1 MEIKFKPLKY
11 QENAVQAVVQCFQ
24 GQPKNAGFSYRR
36 DLGIPKSATPKV
48 QTALFDTMPSETKE
62 TISEIGFANAPI
74 QDLNLVLKNIQ
85 AVQTASGLNKSLALV
100 TEDKDKGKDRNL
112 TSSPLNLD
120 VEMETGTG
128 KTYCYIR
135 TMFELNKQYGWSKFI
150 IVVPSIAIREGV
162 AKSMSMMA
170 GHFQEQ
176 YGKKAR
182 FFIYDS
188 KSLHNLDSFSST
200 ADISVMIINVQAFN
214 ATGKDNRRIYE
225 ELDEFQSRRP
235 IDVIAKNRPI
245 LILDEPQKMQADKT
259 LESLSNFKPLFILRY
274 SATHKRQYN
283 LVHRLD
289 ALDAYNQKLVKKISV
304 KGIEVKG
311 LSGTHEYL
319 YLENISVS
327 KSSPV
332 AHLEIEV
339 ETQKGFRRQ
348 TRKVQKGDNLYSLSN
363 NAEQYADRYVV
374 VEIDAR
380 AGFVEFENGKKIHIG
395 EALGNVDEKTMR
407 TIQIR
412 ETIRAHLD
420 KEHALFHL
428 GIKVL
433 SLFFIDEVAKY
444 RVYDENGTALNG
456 EYAEIFKH
464 EYEAQVAH
472 RLAVL
477 DLEEDPYRDYL
488 RSIDVDKT
496 HNGYFAVDKK
506 TKHFADPSIDKKSEE
521 QLSNDSDAY
530 DLILKDKERLL
541 SFEEP
546 TRFIFSHSALREGWD
561 NPNVFVICTLK
572 HSDNSISRRQE
583 VGRGLRLAVNSKG
596 ERMDANYFGV
606 ISEVHKLNNLT
617 VVTNES
623 YKDFVS
629 KLQTEIRESL
639 QSRPTQATPEYFKDK
654 TFTLSDGTKK
664 IISLEE
670 AKQIHKYLTR
680 NDYIDDNDH
689 ILPAYHEAKD
699 TGTLAEIP
707 ENLQPFRESI
717 FNLINSIFDP
727 KSVESMTENA
737 NKNQPNP
744 INPENLSRKEF
755 QDLWSKINQKA
766 VFKIALD
773 SEKLIK
779 DVAKEVDKVAHDRNN
794 KFVETLSYTVSGS
807 TQKDEISLEALESKQ
822 AFGKVQT
829 ERLQANISV
838 HSSVKYDLLGEIAE
852 QTNLTRKTVARILQS
867 INAAVF
873 SQFKHNPEAFIRELS
888 LIINQQ
894 QAQMLL
900 QHLEY
905 SLTEQRYEQ
914 NDIFISNE
922 VSRDALKLEKHVF
935 EYAAT
940 DSKIEREFALAL
952 DGAKEVVVYAKL
964 PNRFQIP
971 TPFGAYNPDWAIA
984 FDGNQVKQIYFVAE
998 TKGSVDTSQLREQE
1012 HNKIKSARKFFD
1024 ELNKK
1029 QNAYGTKVQYD
1040 VVDSFEQLRE
1050 VLFTSE

>member
-1 MEIKFKPLKY
+1 MEIKFKSLKY
-11 QENAVQAVVQCFQ
+11 QENAVQAVVQCFK
-24 GQPKNAGFSYRR
+24 GQPKSMGLSYRR
-36 DLGIPKSATPKV
+36 DLGVQKPVTPDI
-48 QTALFDTMPSETKE
+48 QTALFDRSSEKQE
-62 TISEIGFANAPI
+62 ILSEQGFANAPI
-74 QDLNLVLKNIQ
+74 QDMDLVLKNIQ
-85 AVQTASGLNKSLALV
+85 AVQTASGLNKSLTLV
-100 TEDKDKGKDRNL
+100 TEDKDKGKKRNL

-327 KSSPV
+327 KSAPV

-348 TRKVQKGDNLYSLSN
+348 TRKVQKGDNLYTLSN

-380 AGFVEFENGKKIHIG
+380 AGFVEFENGKKIYIG

-456 EYAEIFKH
+456 EYAEIFKR

-596 ERMDANYFGV
+596 ERMDANYFGAEG
-606 ISEVHKLNNLT
+606 EVHKLNNLT
-617 VVTNES
+617 VV
-623 YKDFVS
+623 
-629 KLQTEIRESL
+629 
-639 QSRPTQATPEYFKDK
+639 
-654 TFTLSDGTKK
+654 
-664 IISLEE
+664 
-670 AKQIHKYLTR
+670 
-680 NDYIDDNDH
+680 
-689 ILPAYHEAKD
+689 
-699 TGTLAEIP
+699 
-707 ENLQPFRESI
+707 
-717 FNLINSIFDP
+717 
-727 KSVESMTENA
+727 
-737 NKNQPNP
+737 
-744 INPENLSRKEF
+744 
-755 QDLWSKINQKA
+755 
-766 VFKIALD
+766 
-773 SEKLIK
+773 
-779 DVAKEVDKVAHDRNN
+779 
-794 KFVETLSYTVSGS
+794 
-807 TQKDEISLEALESKQ
+807 
-822 AFGKVQT
+822 
-829 ERLQANISV
+829 
-838 HSSVKYDLLGEIAE
+838 
-852 QTNLTRKTVARILQS
+852 
-867 INAAVF
+867 
-873 SQFKHNPEAFIRELS
+873 
-888 LIINQQ
+888 
-894 QAQMLL
+894 
-900 QHLEY
+900 
-905 SLTEQRYEQ
+905 
-914 NDIFISNE
+914 
-922 VSRDALKLEKHVF
+922 
-935 EYAAT
+935 
-940 DSKIEREFALAL
+940 
-952 DGAKEVVVYAKL
+952 
-964 PNRFQIP
+964 
-971 TPFGAYNPDWAIA
+971 
-984 FDGNQVKQIYFVAE
+984 
-998 TKGSVDTSQLREQE
+998 
-1012 HNKIKSARKFFD
+1012 
-1024 ELNKK
+1024 
-1029 QNAYGTKVQYD
+1029 
-1040 VVDSFEQLRE
+1040 
-1050 VLFTSE
+1050 